1 VEGVAIAPSLCIV
14 MSFVIPPALCYFSL
28 EIILKMNDGAD
39 AYGFSR
45 DKENPQLRSKKV
57 RAGRP
62 ETQLPQ
68 IVVDRFNFHVNFSP
82 LMRLF
87 PVH

>member
-1 VEGVAIAPSLCIV
+1 MEGVAILCFVSFSWFSL
-14 MSFVIPPALCYFSL
+14 LLLFSL

-62 ETQLPQ
+62 ETLLPQ
-68 IVVDRFNFHVNFSP
+68 IVVDRF
-82 LMRLF
+82 
-87 PVH
+87 